1 MSFFRRRPVEHVID
15 LRFPARDSRWRM
27 CWPLE
32 ASIGAVPFQDAKW
45 SRLGE
50 PGYFSHVG
58 QDPGRASRA
67 DAFRGCRAQ
76 QCARPTRPLRA
87 AAEDALAA
95 LCICEH
101 LR

>member
-1 MSFFRRRPVEHVID
+1 MSFFRRRPVKHVID
-15 LRFPARDSRWRM
+15 LRFPARDNRWRM

-32 ASIGAVPFQDAKW
+32 ASIGAGAVPGREVVAV
-45 SRLGE
+45 GE
-50 PGYFSHVG
+50 PGYVAHVG
-58 QDPGRASRA
+58 QDPGRAGRA